1 MWTESSSVYQVS
13 RVSLPKT
20 ITWLLKKKV
29 LVVWN
34 ADSER
39 RSSASFLFEVNYL
52 EHESNE
58 RDRTLIKLV
67 EQD

>member
-1 MWTESSSVYQVS
+1 MS